1 MKVGV
6 LTGDMLVNGRP
17 LDMSFRRST
26 GYVQQQDVHLETATV
41 REALRFSA
49 MLRQPKSTSTQE
61 KYEWVEEV
69 IAMLDM
75 AEYSEAIVGEP
86 GEGRCYYWSSF

>member
-1 MKVGV
+1 LPK
-6 LTGDMLVNGRP
+6 LTE
-17 LDMSFRRST
+17 FK

-49 MLRQPKSTSTQE
+49 ALRRHKSTSLNE

-69 IAMLDM
+69 IK
-75 AEYSEAIVGEP
+75 V
-86 GEGRCYYWSSF
+86 